1 MSVREGETT
10 RRTTYVGNSQQMLRD
25 IRQSLM
31 HLRRQPEQRQ
41 EPPRISQ
48 QSAAA
53 PSSNAA
59 TTVVQ
64 ESTTQANATRPIAH
78 NQNRRG
84 MSHAKALAEIR
95 SSLKPFETTESG
107 YSSCSESGES
117 INKQYLMSQLKA
129 MGLDEDMA
137 ADAIKM
143 TSNRTVEDALEMI
156 QTLVSTRGY
165 NRVNFGSNTPNNRS
179 QLPPPY
185 IAAVS
190 RPWKGSEESLNSP
203 KRAES
208 PMVAVERVQ
217 STVAMP
223 SAQGSTAVSTP
234 EPTRAEWYV
243 QRSNNP
249 GQVAPQSWQ
258 GARMPAPPQQRF
270 AERPGPKMQLG
281 WKPANVPGPR
291 PLQGINQSQTQFV
304 NGACANVPS
313 PQFHVTAN
321 LTLTGNSSAPE
332 DYQGGRMAAKCPNV
346 SGSGTNAMSFNIYV
360 QTNFPPS
367 SSESVQPSSQGQFYQ
382 TTTPP
387 HVIPAVAHSDVLRN
401 SPVPSTSQA
410 PVPHF
415 VQSFD
420 PTLHPPPAYAPV
432 PRRLGCSDVSMGESS
447 NWQNH
452 VPRASSR
459 SPVPP
464 PSEHW
469 RHSWNTETS
478 SNSGSISDEM
488 PWSSSHNDSGPP
500 SPLSD
505 SSFTIEGPTK
515 VTNPTGTVVY
525 RLDSPNPRKRP
536 AIPNMEAPQGR
547 VPPNEDDDQMSESDM
562 ETLTP
567 GQRYRQFRENRSKLK
582 NYSPAATKF
591 YLEQHFE
598 NLMKNTKEREKR
610 RVQLEEEMDKVGLSD
625 DARMQ
630 MRQILMQKETNYTR
644 LKRSKMDITMF
655 DKISK
660 IGTGAFG
667 EVWLVRKID
676 TNVLYAL
683 KILRKTEVLK
693 RNQMAHVKA
702 ERDILA
708 EADNEWVV
716 KLYYSFQDDKFLYL
730 VMDYIPGGDL
740 MSLLIKFE
748 IFPEDLARFYIA
760 ELVLAIESVHN
771 MGFVHRDIK
780 PDNVLIDR
788 DGHIKLTDFGLCTG
802 FRWTHDSK
810 YYEEKDG
817 HKRQPSLEYGMHQWD
832 LMEYSSDLNEHLLR
846 KSLLEMKP
854 LERRH
859 FRKHKRSLAHSLVGT
874 PNYIAP
880 EVLQRSGY
888 THLCDWWSVGVIM
901 YEMLVGQP
909 PFLAA
914 TPADTQLKVINWE
927 TTLHIPKQA
936 PLSCEARDL
945 ILRLCTSPERRL
957 GKNGIEEIKNH
968 PFFAN
973 VDWSYG
979 VRRMQA
985 PYRPQIC
992 SPTDTSNFDP
1002 VDESERMSSDEEV
1015 VSVENETVPPKQ
1027 GRHPDHAF
1035 YEFTFRRFFDDG
1047 GNSYAAARRYS
1058 SDDSGTDTAKE
1069 PVYV

>member
-1 MSVREGETT
+1 MREGEPT

-25 IRQSLM
+25 IKKSLQ
-31 HLRRQPEQRQ
+31 HLKRQPEQPQRL
-41 EPPRISQ
+41 SQ
-48 QSAAA
+48 QPAAT
-53 PSSNAA
+53 PSSNTA
-59 TTVVQ
+59 TTVVHEQ
-64 ESTTQANATRPIAH
+64 TTQPNASRIAY
-78 NQNRRG
+78 NPNRRG

-95 SSLKPFETTESG
+95 SSLKPFEATESG
-107 YSSCSESGES
+107 YSSCSENGEA

-129 MGLDEDMA
+129 MGLDEDTA
-137 ADAIKM
+137 TEAIKM
-143 TSNRTVEDALEMI
+143 TANRTVEDALQLIE
-156 QTLVSTRGY
+156 TLASTGGY
-165 NRVNFGSNTPNNRS
+165 NRVNFGSNTPNSRS

-185 IAAVS
+185 NAAVN
-190 RPWKGSEESLNSP
+190 RPWKGSEEETA
-203 KRAES
+203 RAES
-208 PMVAVERVQ
+208 PMNAGERVH
-217 STVAMP
+217 STISMP
-223 SAQGSTAVSTP
+223 CAQASTGMSTP
-234 EPTRAEWYV
+234 EATRAEWCV

-249 GQVAPQSWQ
+249 GQLVQPWRGAHVAT
-258 GARMPAPPQQRF
+258 PQQRF
-270 AERPGPKMQLG
+270 VERTGPKLQLG
-281 WKPANVPGPR
+281 WKPTAVVGPR
-291 PLQGINQSQTQFV
+291 PMQGMNQGQAQFV
-304 NGACANVPS
+304 NGVGANVPS
-313 PQFHVTAN
+313 PQFHVSAN
-321 LTLTGNSSAPE
+321 LTLTGNNSAPDE
-332 DYQGGRMAAKCPNV
+332 YQGGRMATKVPNAT
-346 SGSGTNAMSFNIYV
+346 GSGTNNMSFNIYV
-360 QTNFPPS
+360 QTNFPPN
-367 SSESVQPSSQGQFYQ
+367 SSENIQASSQGQFYQ
-382 TTTPP
+382 NTAP
-387 HVIPAVAHSDVLRN
+387 HIVPTVVQGTHSDALNCN
-401 SPVPSTSQA
+401 SPIPSAQQT

-432 PRRLGCSDVSMGESS
+432 PRRQTPSDVSMGEAS
-447 NWQNH
+447 NWQIH
-452 VPRASSR
+452 VPRVSSR

-464 PSEHW
+464 PCDQW

-488 PWSSSHNDSGPP
+488 PWSSSYNDSGPP

-505 SSFTIEGPTK
+505 SSFTVEGSTK
-515 VTNPTGTVVY
+515 VTNVTGTVVY
-525 RLDSPNPRKRP
+525 RLDSPKRP
-536 AIPNMEAPQGR
+536 PIPNMEAS
-547 VPPNEDDDQMSESDM
+547 VPCNEDDDQMSESDM

-567 GQRYRQFRENRSKLK
+567 GQRYRQYKEKSKLK
-582 NYSPAATKF
+582 TVSPTATKF

-610 RVQLEEEMDKVGLSD
+610 RVQLEEEMDKVGLSH
-625 DARMQ
+625 DARDQ
-630 MRQILMQKETNYTR
+630 MRKILMKKETNYTR
-644 LKRSKMDITMF
+644 LKRSKMDITMY

-676 TNVLYAL
+676 TNMLYAM
-683 KILRKTEVLK
+683 KILRKTEVYK

-740 MSLLIKFE
+740 MSLLIKIE
-748 IFPEDLARFYIA
+748 IFPENLARFYIA

-810 YYEEKDG
+810 YYEDKDG
-817 HKRQPSLEYGMHQWD
+817 HKRQESMDYGMQYWD
-832 LMEYSSDLNEHLLR
+832 QMEYSADLNEQLLQ
-846 KSLLEMKP
+846 KSLQQMKP

-909 PFLAA
+909 PFLAS

-936 PLSCEARDL
+936 ELSPQAKDL

-968 PFFAN
+968 PFFAH

-979 VRRMQA
+979 VRRIPA
-985 PYRPQIC
+985 PYIPHIA

-1002 VDESERMSSDEEV
+1002 VDESERMSSDEGGAAASV
-1015 VSVENETVPPKQ
+1015 VANEPVAPRQ
-1027 GRHPDHAF
+1027 GKLPEHAF

-1047 GNSYAAARRYS
+1047 GNTYATARRYS
-1058 SDDSGTDTAKE
+1058 SDDSGTDTSKD

>member
-1 MSVREGETT
+1 MREGEPT

-25 IRQSLM
+25 IKKSLQ
-31 HLRRQPEQRQ
+31 HLKRQPEQPQRL
-41 EPPRISQ
+41 SQ
-48 QSAAA
+48 QPAAT
-53 PSSNAA
+53 PSSNTA
-59 TTVVQ
+59 TTVVHEQ
-64 ESTTQANATRPIAH
+64 TTQPNASRIAH
-78 NQNRRG
+78 NPNRRG

-95 SSLKPFETTESG
+95 SSLKPFEATESG
-107 YSSCSESGES
+107 YSSCSENGEA

-129 MGLDEDMA
+129 MGLDEDTA
-137 ADAIKM
+137 TEAIKM
-143 TSNRTVEDALEMI
+143 TANRTVEDALQLIE
-156 QTLVSTRGY
+156 TLASTGGY
-165 NRVNFGSNTPNNRS
+165 NRVNFGSNTPNSRS

-185 IAAVS
+185 NAAVN
-190 RPWKGSEESLNSP
+190 RPWKGSEEETA
-203 KRAES
+203 RAES
-208 PMVAVERVQ
+208 PMNAVERVH
-217 STVAMP
+217 STISMP
-223 SAQGSTAVSTP
+223 CAQASTGMSTP
-234 EPTRAEWYV
+234 EATRAEWCV

-249 GQVAPQSWQ
+249 GQLVQPWRGAHVAT
-258 GARMPAPPQQRF
+258 PQQRF
-270 AERPGPKMQLG
+270 VERTGPKMQLG
-281 WKPANVPGPR
+281 WKPTSVVGPR
-291 PLQGINQSQTQFV
+291 PMQGMNQGQAQFV
-304 NGACANVPS
+304 NGVGANVPS
-313 PQFHVTAN
+313 PQFHVSAN
-321 LTLTGNSSAPE
+321 LTLTGNNSAPDE
-332 DYQGGRMAAKCPNV
+332 YQGGRMATKVPNAT
-346 SGSGTNAMSFNIYV
+346 GSGTNNMSFNIYV
-360 QTNFPPS
+360 QTNFPPN
-367 SSESVQPSSQGQFYQ
+367 SSENIQASSQGQFYQ
-382 TTTPP
+382 NTAP
-387 HVIPAVAHSDVLRN
+387 HIVPTVVQGTHSDALNCN
-401 SPVPSTSQA
+401 SPIPSAQQT

-432 PRRLGCSDVSMGESS
+432 PRRQTPSDVSMGEAS
-447 NWQNH
+447 NWQIH
-452 VPRASSR
+452 VPRVSSR

-464 PSEHW
+464 PCDQW

-488 PWSSSHNDSGPP
+488 PWSSSYNDSGPP

-505 SSFTIEGPTK
+505 SSFTVEGSTK
-515 VTNPTGTVVY
+515 VTNVTGTVVY
-525 RLDSPNPRKRP
+525 RLDSPKRP
-536 AIPNMEAPQGR
+536 PIPNMEAS
-547 VPPNEDDDQMSESDM
+547 VPCNEDDDQMSESDM

-567 GQRYRQFRENRSKLK
+567 GQRYRQYKEKSKLK
-582 NYSPAATKF
+582 TVSPTATKF

-610 RVQLEEEMDKVGLSD
+610 RVQLEEEMDKVGLSH
-625 DARMQ
+625 DARDQ
-630 MRQILMQKETNYTR
+630 MRKILMKKETNYTR
-644 LKRSKMDITMF
+644 LKRSKMDITMY

-676 TNVLYAL
+676 TNMLYAM
-683 KILRKTEVLK
+683 KILRKTEVYK

-740 MSLLIKFE
+740 MSLLIKIE
-748 IFPEDLARFYIA
+748 IFPENLARFYIA

-810 YYEEKDG
+810 YYEDKDG
-817 HKRQPSLEYGMHQWD
+817 HKRQESMDYGMQYWD
-832 LMEYSSDLNEHLLR
+832 QMEYSADLNEQLLQ
-846 KSLLEMKP
+846 KSLQQMKP

-909 PFLAA
+909 PFLAS

-936 PLSCEARDL
+936 ELSPQAKDL

-968 PFFAN
+968 PFFAH

-979 VRRMQA
+979 VRRIPA
-985 PYRPQIC
+985 PYIPHIA

-1002 VDESERMSSDEEV
+1002 VDESERMSSDEGGAAASV
-1015 VSVENETVPPKQ
+1015 VANEPVAPRQ
-1027 GRHPDHAF
+1027 GKLPEHAF

-1047 GNSYAAARRYS
+1047 GNTYATARRYS
-1058 SDDSGTDTAKE
+1058 SDDSGTDTSKD

>member
-1 MSVREGETT
+1 MREGEPT

-25 IRQSLM
+25 IKKSLQ
-31 HLRRQPEQRQ
+31 HLKRQPEQPQRL
-41 EPPRISQ
+41 SQ
-48 QSAAA
+48 QPVAT
-53 PSSNAA
+53 PSSNTA
-59 TTVVQ
+59 TTVVHEQ
-64 ESTTQANATRPIAH
+64 TTQPNASRIAH
-78 NQNRRG
+78 NPNRRG

-95 SSLKPFETTESG
+95 SSLKPFEATESG
-107 YSSCSESGES
+107 YSSCSENGEA

-129 MGLDEDMA
+129 MGLDEDTA
-137 ADAIKM
+137 TEAIKM
-143 TSNRTVEDALEMI
+143 TANRTVEDALQLIE
-156 QTLVSTRGY
+156 TLASTGGY
-165 NRVNFGSNTPNNRS
+165 NRVNFGSNTPNSRS

-185 IAAVS
+185 NAAVN
-190 RPWKGSEESLNSP
+190 RPWKGSEEETA
-203 KRAES
+203 RAES
-208 PMVAVERVQ
+208 PMNAVERVH
-217 STVAMP
+217 STISMP
-223 SAQGSTAVSTP
+223 CAQASTGMSTP
-234 EPTRAEWYV
+234 EATRAEWCV

-249 GQVAPQSWQ
+249 GQLVQPWRGAHVAT
-258 GARMPAPPQQRF
+258 PQQRF
-270 AERPGPKMQLG
+270 VERTGPKMQLG
-281 WKPANVPGPR
+281 WKPTSVVGPR
-291 PLQGINQSQTQFV
+291 PMQGMNQGQAQFV
-304 NGACANVPS
+304 NGVGANVPS
-313 PQFHVTAN
+313 PQFHVSAN
-321 LTLTGNSSAPE
+321 LTLTGNNSAPDE
-332 DYQGGRMAAKCPNV
+332 YQGGRMATKVPNAT
-346 SGSGTNAMSFNIYV
+346 GSGTNNMSFNIYV
-360 QTNFPPS
+360 QTNFPPN
-367 SSESVQPSSQGQFYQ
+367 SSENIQASSHGQFYQ
-382 TTTPP
+382 NTAP
-387 HVIPAVAHSDVLRN
+387 HIVPTVVQGTHSDALNCN
-401 SPVPSTSQA
+401 SPIPSAQQT

-432 PRRLGCSDVSMGESS
+432 PRRQTPSDVSMGEAS
-447 NWQNH
+447 NWQIH
-452 VPRASSR
+452 VPRVSSR

-464 PSEHW
+464 PCDQW

-488 PWSSSHNDSGPP
+488 PWSSSYNDSGPP

-505 SSFTIEGPTK
+505 SSFTVEGSTK
-515 VTNPTGTVVY
+515 VTNVTGTVVY
-525 RLDSPNPRKRP
+525 RLDSPKRP
-536 AIPNMEAPQGR
+536 PIPNMEAS
-547 VPPNEDDDQMSESDM
+547 VPCNEDDDQMSESDM

-567 GQRYRQFRENRSKLK
+567 GQRYRQYKEKSKLK
-582 NYSPAATKF
+582 TVSPTATKF

-610 RVQLEEEMDKVGLSD
+610 RVQLEEEMDKVGLSH
-625 DARMQ
+625 DARDQ
-630 MRQILMQKETNYTR
+630 MRKILMKKETNYTR
-644 LKRSKMDITMF
+644 LKRSKMDITMY

-676 TNVLYAL
+676 TNMLYAM
-683 KILRKTEVLK
+683 KILRKTEVYK

-740 MSLLIKFE
+740 MSLLIKIE
-748 IFPEDLARFYIA
+748 IFPENLARFYIA

-810 YYEEKDG
+810 YYEDKDG
-817 HKRQPSLEYGMHQWD
+817 HKRQESMDYGMQYWD
-832 LMEYSSDLNEHLLR
+832 QMEYSADLNEQLLQ
-846 KSLLEMKP
+846 KSLQQMKP

-909 PFLAA
+909 PFLAS

-936 PLSCEARDL
+936 ELSPQAKDL

-968 PFFAN
+968 PFFAH

-979 VRRMQA
+979 VRRIPA
-985 PYRPQIC
+985 PYIPHIA

-1002 VDESERMSSDEEV
+1002 VDESERMSSDEGGAAASV
-1015 VSVENETVPPKQ
+1015 VANEPVAPRQ
-1027 GRHPDHAF
+1027 GKLPEHAF

-1047 GNSYAAARRYS
+1047 GNTYATARRYS
-1058 SDDSGTDTAKE
+1058 SDDSGTDTSKD

>member
-1 MSVREGETT
+1 MREGEPT

-25 IRQSLM
+25 IKKSLQ
-31 HLRRQPEQRQ
+31 HLKRQPEQPQRL
-41 EPPRISQ
+41 SQ
-48 QSAAA
+48 QPAAT
-53 PSSNAA
+53 PSSNTA
-59 TTVVQ
+59 TTVVHEQ
-64 ESTTQANATRPIAH
+64 TTQPNASRIAY
-78 NQNRRG
+78 NPNRRG

-95 SSLKPFETTESG
+95 SSLKPFEATESG
-107 YSSCSESGES
+107 YSSCSENGEA

-129 MGLDEDMA
+129 MGLDEDTA
-137 ADAIKM
+137 TEAIKM
-143 TSNRTVEDALEMI
+143 TANRTVEDALQLIE
-156 QTLVSTRGY
+156 TLASTGGY
-165 NRVNFGSNTPNNRS
+165 NRVNFGSNTPNSRS

-185 IAAVS
+185 NAAVN
-190 RPWKGSEESLNSP
+190 RPWKGSEEETA
-203 KRAES
+203 RAES
-208 PMVAVERVQ
+208 PMNAVERVH
-217 STVAMP
+217 STISMP
-223 SAQGSTAVSTP
+223 CAQASTGMSTP
-234 EPTRAEWYV
+234 EATRAEWCV

-249 GQVAPQSWQ
+249 GQLVQPWRGAHVAT
-258 GARMPAPPQQRF
+258 PQQRF
-270 AERPGPKMQLG
+270 VERTGPKLQLG
-281 WKPANVPGPR
+281 WKPTAVVGPR
-291 PLQGINQSQTQFV
+291 PMQGMNQGQAQFV
-304 NGACANVPS
+304 NGVGANVPS
-313 PQFHVTAN
+313 PQFHVSAN
-321 LTLTGNSSAPE
+321 LTLTGNNSAPDE
-332 DYQGGRMAAKCPNV
+332 YQGGRMATKVPNAT
-346 SGSGTNAMSFNIYV
+346 GSGTNNMSFNIYV
-360 QTNFPPS
+360 QTNFPPN
-367 SSESVQPSSQGQFYQ
+367 SSENIQASSQGQFYQ
-382 TTTPP
+382 NTAP
-387 HVIPAVAHSDVLRN
+387 HIVPTVVQGTHSDALNCN
-401 SPVPSTSQA
+401 SPIPSAQQT

-432 PRRLGCSDVSMGESS
+432 PRRQTPSDVSMGEAS
-447 NWQNH
+447 NWQIH
-452 VPRASSR
+452 VPRVSSR

-464 PSEHW
+464 PCDQW

-488 PWSSSHNDSGPP
+488 PWSSSYNDSGPP

-505 SSFTIEGPTK
+505 SSFTVEGSTK
-515 VTNPTGTVVY
+515 VTNVTGTVVY
-525 RLDSPNPRKRP
+525 RLDSPKRP
-536 AIPNMEAPQGR
+536 PIPNMEAS
-547 VPPNEDDDQMSESDM
+547 VPCNEDDDQMSESDM

-567 GQRYRQFRENRSKLK
+567 GQRYRQYKEKSKLK
-582 NYSPAATKF
+582 TVSPTATKF

-610 RVQLEEEMDKVGLSD
+610 RVQLEEEMDKVGLSH
-625 DARMQ
+625 DARDQ
-630 MRQILMQKETNYTR
+630 MRKILMKKETNYTR
-644 LKRSKMDITMF
+644 LKRSKMDITMY

-676 TNVLYAL
+676 TNMLYAM
-683 KILRKTEVLK
+683 KILRKTEVYK

-740 MSLLIKFE
+740 MSLLIKIE
-748 IFPEDLARFYIA
+748 IFPENLARFYIA

-810 YYEEKDG
+810 YYEDKDG
-817 HKRQPSLEYGMHQWD
+817 HKRQESMDYGMQYWD
-832 LMEYSSDLNEHLLR
+832 QMEYSADLNEQLLQ
-846 KSLLEMKP
+846 KSLQQMKP

-909 PFLAA
+909 PFLAS

-936 PLSCEARDL
+936 ELSPQAKDL

-968 PFFAN
+968 PFFAH

-979 VRRMQA
+979 VRRIPA
-985 PYRPQIC
+985 PYIPHIA

-1002 VDESERMSSDEEV
+1002 VDESERMSSDEGGAAASV
-1015 VSVENETVPPKQ
+1015 VANEPVAPRQ
-1027 GRHPDHAF
+1027 GKLPEHAF

-1047 GNSYAAARRYS
+1047 GNTYATARRYS
-1058 SDDSGTDTAKE
+1058 SDDSGTDTSKD

>member
-1 MSVREGETT
+1 MREGEQT

-25 IRQSLM
+25 IKKSLQ
-31 HLRRQPEQRQ
+31 HLKRQPEQPQRL
-41 EPPRISQ
+41 SQ
-48 QSAAA
+48 QAAA
-53 PSSNAA
+53 TPSSNAA
-59 TTVVQ
+59 TTVVHEQ
-64 ESTTQANATRPIAH
+64 TTQANATRIVH
-78 NQNRRG
+78 NPNRRG

-95 SSLKPFETTESG
+95 SSLKPFEATESG
-107 YSSCSESGES
+107 YSSCSENGEAF
-117 INKQYLMSQLKA
+117 NKQYLMGQLKA

-137 ADAIKM
+137 TEAIKM
-143 TSNRTVEDALEMI
+143 TANRTVEDALQLIE
-156 QTLVSTRGY
+156 TLASTRGY
-165 NRVNFGSNTPNNRS
+165 NRVNFGSNTPSSRS

-185 IAAVS
+185 NAAVS
-190 RPWKGSEESLNSP
+190 RPWKGSEEETA
-203 KRAES
+203 RAES
-208 PMVAVERVQ
+208 PMIAVERVH
-217 STVAMP
+217 STVSMP
-223 SAQGSTAVSTP
+223 CAQASTGMSTP
-234 EPTRAEWYV
+234 EATRAEWCV

-249 GQVAPQSWQ
+249 GQLVQNWR
-258 GARMPAPPQQRF
+258 GARVAAPQQRF
-270 AERPGPKMQLG
+270 VERAGPKMQLG
-281 WKPANVPGPR
+281 WKPTSVVGAR
-291 PLQGINQSQTQFV
+291 PMQGMNQGQPQFV
-304 NGACANVPS
+304 NGVGANVPS

-321 LTLTGNSSAPE
+321 LTLTGNNTAPDE
-332 DYQGGRMAAKCPNV
+332 YQGRMASTVPNV
-346 SGSGTNAMSFNIYV
+346 TGNGANNMSFNIYV
-360 QTNFPPS
+360 QTNFAQN
-367 SSESVQPSSQGQFYQ
+367 SSENVQSSTQGQFYQ
-382 TTTPP
+382 TTPQHIAPT
-387 HVIPAVAHSDVLRN
+387 VVQGAHSDALNSN
-401 SPVPSTSQA
+401 SPIPSTQQT

-432 PRRLGCSDVSMGESS
+432 ARRQMPSDVSMGESS

-452 VPRASSR
+452 VPRVSSR

-464 PSEHW
+464 PCDQW

-488 PWSSSHNDSGPP
+488 PWSSSYNDSGPP

-505 SSFTIEGPTK
+505 SSFTVEGPTK
-515 VTNPTGTVVY
+515 VTNVTGTVVY
-525 RLDSPNPRKRP
+525 RLDSPKRP
-536 AIPNMEAPQGR
+536 PIPNMETS
-547 VPPNEDDDQMSESDM
+547 VPCNEDDDQMSESDM

-567 GQRYRQFRENRSKLK
+567 GQRYRQYKEKSKLK
-582 NYSPAATKF
+582 TVSPTATKF

-610 RVQLEEEMDKVGLSD
+610 RVQLEEEMDKVGLSH
-625 DARMQ
+625 DARDQ
-630 MRQILMQKETNYTR
+630 MRKILMKKETNYTR
-644 LKRSKMDITMF
+644 LKRSKMDITMY

-676 TNVLYAL
+676 TNVLYAM
-683 KILRKTEVLK
+683 KILRKTEVYK

-716 KLYYSFQDDKFLYL
+716 KLYYSFQDEKFLYL

-780 PDNVLIDR
+780 PDNVLIDH

-817 HKRQPSLEYGMHQWD
+817 HKRQESMEYGMQYWD
-832 LMEYSSDLNEHLLR
+832 QMEYSPDLNEQLLQ
-846 KSLLEMKP
+846 KSLQQMKP

-909 PFLAA
+909 PFLAS

-936 PLSCEARDL
+936 ELSPQAKDL
-945 ILRLCTSPERRL
+945 ILRLCTSPEKRL

-968 PFFAN
+968 PFFAH

-985 PYRPQIC
+985 PYRPRIA

-1002 VDESERMSSDEEV
+1002 VEESERMSSDEGGAA
-1015 VSVENETVPPKQ
+1015 SVANETVAPRQ
-1027 GRHPDHAF
+1027 GKHPEHAF

-1047 GNSYAAARRYS
+1047 GNTYTAARRYS
-1058 SDDSGTDTAKE
+1058 SDDSGTDTSKE